1 MLETEN
7 RQAKKIRVILVNQ
20 DKRTIVLH
28 SVKDLL
34 PFGFGK

>member
-20 DKRTIVLH
+20 DKRTIILH
-28 SVKDLL
+28 SVNDLL